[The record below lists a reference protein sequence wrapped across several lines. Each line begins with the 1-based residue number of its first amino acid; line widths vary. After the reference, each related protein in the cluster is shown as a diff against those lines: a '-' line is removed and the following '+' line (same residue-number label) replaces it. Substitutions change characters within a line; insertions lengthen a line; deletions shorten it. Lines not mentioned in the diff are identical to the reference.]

1 MFNYNAA
8 KQAGYTDEQ
17 IGAYMRMKGET
28 APKKKSLSGFMG
40 NVVSSGFRAVGDLG
54 GALVN
59 TVNPDMEK
67 NTVANLGKL
76 VIGTLQYID
85 PTQALGTKYEKNAKA
100 VGQFYIDRYGSVD
113 KVMNTLYNDPVG
125 MALDVGAVLSGAGG
139 ALKGAGS
146 VSKVAGLTKAGNAFT
161 KASGF
166 VDPISL
172 LSKSGG
178 KALSGTR
185 GKLISKLDNAS
196 ENLVTRGIGNPAA
209 QAKAARKG
217 GRSVASFID
226 EYNLYDRSPDTAST
240 VKRGILNQYD
250 TLATKSGK
258 SVQMANLVKKFNDE
272 IARLQGGVNGVVSD
286 ANQSKI
292 AELVRRRDQL
302 LQASGGMVDA
312 NGQLISSPLNVGV
325 ETLID
330 FRRNVID
337 PDVPQS
343 MFNLNAKGSGSAQGV
358 KQARDI
364 VKSGI
369 DSSDPRLAK
378 LGKDYGMAKSLED
391 ILKKSEARGQN
402 RQVFNFTKLG
412 GAGLGGIVAGA
423 PAAIGGFAV
432 EQVVNHPKFLAGASK
447 AMKAGANTL
456 RSPKIPNLIA
466 KMGKVVTPTYSLA
479 KAGRVVNLAKKTPI
493 STNTQTQR
501 QPLPRMKQQSPYSYS
516 YSTPKNKTN
525 QAFSGNVKL
534 QRGSFY

>member
-1 MFNYNAA
+1 MFNYDAA

-17 IGAYMRMKGET
+17 IGAYMRMKGVK
-28 APKKKSLSGFMG
+28 APQKKSVGGFMG
-40 NVVSSGFRAVGDLG
+40 NIVGSGFRAVGDLG
-54 GALVN
+54 GALIN

-100 VGQFYIDRYGSVD
+100 VGQFYLDRYGSVD
-113 KVMNTLYNDPVG
+113 KVINTLYNDPVG

-146 VSKVAGLTKAGNAFT
+146 VSKVAGLTKVGNAFS
-161 KASGF
+161 KAASF
-166 VDPISL
+166 ADPISL
-172 LSKSGG
+172 AGRGGG
-178 KALSGTR
+178 KILSGTR
-185 GKLISKLDNAS
+185 GKLISKLDSAG

-226 EYNLYDRSPDTAST
+226 EYDLYDRSPDTAST
-240 VKRGILNQYD
+240 VKRGISNQYD

-258 SVQMANLVKKFNDE
+258 SVQMANLVKQFNDE

-302 LQASGGMVDA
+302 LQAAGGAIDDKG
-312 NGQLISSPLNVGV
+312 NLISSPLNVKV
-325 ETLID
+325 ETLTD

-343 MFNLNAKGSGSAQGV
+343 MFNLDAKGSGAAQGV
-358 KQARDI
+358 KQSRDI

-369 DSSDPRLAK
+369 DSSDKRLAK
-378 LGKDYGMAKSLED
+378 LGRDYGMAKSLEK
-391 ILKKSEARGQN
+391 ILSDSQTRGQN
-402 RQVFNFTKLG
+402 RQMFNFTKLG
-412 GAGLGGIVAGA
+412 GAGVGGIISGA
-423 PAAIGGFAV
+423 PGVVTGFAL
-432 EQVVNHPKFLAGASK
+432 ESMVNHPKFIAGASK
-447 AMKAGANTL
+447 AMRAGARTL
-456 RSPKIPNLIA
+456 RNPKIPNLTA
-466 KMGKVVTPTYSLA
+466 KMGRVVVPAYSLA
-479 KAGRVVNLAKKTPI
+479 RAGRMVNPVQKTPI
-493 STNTQTQR
+493 STNKQTIPQR
-501 QPLPRMKQQSPYSYS
+501 QLVQKQSLPYNYS
-516 YSTPKNKTN
+516 YSTPKNKTA
-525 QAFSGNVKL
+525 QAFGGNVRL

>member
-17 IGAYMRMKGET
+17 IGAYMRMKGVK
-28 APKKKSLSGFMG
+28 APQTKSVGGFMG
-40 NVVSSGFRAVGDLG
+40 NIVGSGFKAVGDLG
-54 GALVN
+54 GALIN

-100 VGQFYIDRYGSVD
+100 VGQFYLDRYGSVD

-146 VSKVAGLTKAGNAFT
+146 VSKVAGLTKAGNAFS
-161 KASGF
+161 KAASF
-166 VDPISL
+166 TDPLSL
-172 LSKSGG
+172 LSKGGG
-178 KALSGTR
+178 KILSGSR

-226 EYNLYDRSPDTAST
+226 EYDLYDRSPDTAST

-258 SVQMANLVKKFNDE
+258 SVQMANLVKQFNDE

-302 LQASGGMVDA
+302 LQASGGMIDA

-325 ETLID
+325 DTLTD

-343 MFNLNAKGSGSAQGV
+343 MFNLDARGSGSAQAV
-358 KQARDI
+358 KQSRDI

-391 ILKKSEARGQN
+391 ILTKSEARGQN

-412 GAGLGGIVAGA
+412 GAGLGGIVAGV

-432 EQVVNHPKFLAGASK
+432 EQAVNHPKFLAGASK
-447 AMKAGANTL
+447 TMKAGANTL
-456 RSPKIPNLIA
+456 RSPKIPDLTA
-466 KMGKVVTPTYSLA
+466 KMGKVITPAYNLSR
-479 KAGRVVNLAKKTPI
+479 AGRMVNPAQRTPI
-493 STNTQTQR
+493 STNTETLS
-501 QPLPRMKQQSPYSYS
+501 QPQSVKKQSLPYNYS
-516 YSTPKNKTN
+516 YSTPKNKTA
-525 QAFSGNVKL
+525 QAFGGNVKL